1 VEVCDPDVP
10 IATLNEGGHLK
21 LQAQVRWGRGYATAE
36 KNFDESMGIGW
47 IPVDSV
53 HSPVRKVNYRV
64 EAARLGRTTDYERLV
79 VEVWTNGTITPQE
92 SVSLASDLL
101 REHLGIFVAARTS
114 ALEELEA
121 MEETEESA
129 LEPVLAK
136 SVDELNLSVR
146 TANCLKNAGVH
157 TVGELVQKSRK
168 EMLETKNLG
177 KKSLEELESTLEEL
191 ELGFRSENEDIEE

>member
-1 VEVCDPDVP
+1 
-10 IATLNEGGHLK
+10 
-21 LQAQVRWGRGYATAE
+21 
-36 KNFDESMGIGW
+36 
-47 IPVDSV
+47 
-53 HSPVRKVNYRV
+53 
-64 EAARLGRTTDYERLV
+64 
-79 VEVWTNGTITPQE
+79 
-92 SVSLASDLL
+92 VSLASDLL

-114 ALEELEA
+114 LLEEVEVIEDPEEA
-121 MEETEESA
+121 A
-129 LEPVLAK
+129 LEPALTK

-191 ELGFRSENEDIEE
+191 ELSFRSENEDIEE